1 MRLGMFAML
10 TRHSSLPPSSS
21 RLSRGTTPAAQAVAA
36 AAAVEAGTGAA
47 VVAGTGA
54 AVVAAASVG
63 ILPCDGWPAACLAK
77 CGDVG
82 VSCGIDVSLA
92 TKQHDG

>member
-1 MRLGMFAML
+1 
-10 TRHSSLPPSSS
+10 
-21 RLSRGTTPAAQAVAA
+21 VAA
-36 AAAVEAGTGAA
+36 AAAVEAGTGAAVVAGTGAA